1 MMLAHRLAEE
11 VGGVAAD
18 FRHRV
23 GAFEAIAL
31 GPFDQQ
37 FDGGFPYVVAGDAV
51 VEQADEGADRAGGV
65 IVLRLRTQKRRAP
78 LANAQIKAVAKGR
91 PAAYAPGTDTRLPP
105 SPGVAPGRL
114 LPHATR
120 RAGPQPRGP
129 RGIG

>member
-37 FDGGFPYVVAGDAV
+37 FDGGFPYVVEGEAV

-65 IVLRLRTQKRRAP
+65 IVLRLRQQQRRSP
-78 LANAQIKAVAKGR
+78 LELAQIDVVAEGRAVPYAPRLPLQHPPPPGDSTAPTLPTPRR
-91 PAAYAPGTDTRLPP
+91 PAR
-105 SPGVAPGRL
+105 
-114 LPHATR
+114 PH
-120 RAGPQPRGP
+120 
-129 RGIG
+129 